1 MFCREAAS
9 RTFGSVVTLTMNN
22 DHKEFLNLRRLPGTL
37 DAEQAAILL
46 GVNETSIPILVAKSF
61 LKPLGKILAANAP
74 KRFSSAAVEAL
85 TRDPEAMS
93 RMHQLIS
100 SHWRSR
106 NASRSQDGQGTKL
119 VRGFG

>member
-1 MFCREAAS
+1 
-9 RTFGSVVTLTMNN
+9 MNN
-22 DHKEFLNLRRLPGTL
+22 DYKEFLNLRRLPGTL

-61 LKPLGKILAANAP
+61 LKPLGKLLAANAP

-85 TRDPEAMS
+85 ARDPEAMS

-100 SHWRSR
+100 SRWRSR
-106 NASRSQDGQGTKL
+106 NACRSHAGQGTKL

>member
-1 MFCREAAS
+1 
-9 RTFGSVVTLTMNN
+9 MNN

-37 DAEQAAILL
+37 DTEQAAILL
-46 GVNETSIPILVAKSF
+46 GVNETSIPILVAKGF
-61 LKPLGKILAANAP
+61 LKPLGKTLAANAP
-74 KRFSSAAVEAL
+74 RRFSSATIEVLA
-85 TRDPEAMS
+85 RDPEAMS

-106 NASRSQDGQGTKL
+106 NAGRGQVEQGPKL